1 MLIGNRQFR
10 WMLFVAMLL
19 AAAALFA
26 ATVRPLPVMGGI
38 VAAIVLLRVAS
49 MLRGRP
55 REVSSPFV
63 THGPV
68 INNSAARLPRSAIE
82 LIERR

>member
-1 MLIGNRQFR
+1 MLIGSRQFR
-10 WMLFVAMLL
+10 SMLFVAGLL

-38 VAAIVLLRVAS
+38 VAAIVLLRIAS
-49 MLRGRP
+49 MLRGR
-55 REVSSPFV
+55 RRTVNSTLV

-68 INNSAARLPRSAIE
+68 FNNSAARLPRSAIE